1 MDPITELA
9 KIIKDRD
16 NPPIVSMT
24 TGTVISPLPNIV
36 VKLNDIVTLD
46 QSKLIVAEHIYLHY
60 EYPGPTWLQE
70 GNEVILMPT
79 IDEQMYIM
87 LDRVGESNAT

>member
-1 MDPITELA
+1 MDQITELA
-9 KIIKDRD
+9 KIIKARD
-16 NPPIVSMT
+16 NPTIVSMT
-24 TGTVISPLPNIV
+24 TGIVISPLPNIV

-46 QSKLIVAEHIYLHY
+46 QTKLMVAEHIYLHY

-79 IDEQMYIM
+79 ADEQMYIL
-87 LDRVGESNAT
+87 LDRVGESRAT